1 MLTKKEYNEYLR
13 KSFICIR
20 KDDPLESYD
29 FDGLINAYKSFN
41 IKSFYKYSSLESPYT
56 IDNLNKNTFHFS
68 LIQDLNDI
76 FEFSYNVYD
85 VVVKS
90 HNFDFHIVT
99 SSKVFHP
106 FMSKFMCS

>member
-20 KDDPLESYD
+20 KDDPPESYD
-29 FDGLINAYKSFN
+29 FNGLTNAYKSFN

-76 FEFSYNVYD
+76 FEFSMADAENLLQTYMMVTKKLVIERNYY
-85 VVVKS
+85 
-90 HNFDFHIVT
+90 HI
-99 SSKVFHP
+99 
-106 FMSKFMCS
+106 

>member
-85 VVVKS
+85 VDIYLLF
-90 HNFDFHIVT
+90 NYIIQQ
-99 SSKVFHP
+99 P
-106 FMSKFMCS
+106 FNVGTLRKFI

>member
-56 IDNLNKNTFHFS
+56 IDNLIKTLFISALF
-68 LIQDLNDI
+68 
-76 FEFSYNVYD
+76 
-85 VVVKS
+85 K
-90 HNFDFHIVT
+90 T
-99 SSKVFHP
+99 
-106 FMSKFMCS
+106 